1 MSTTWQ
7 SKLKGVAPTTS
18 APKHMSP
25 ADQQTLPAVSPG
37 LRPRVI
43 VREGRAT
50 RTEPVQ
56 QLALR
61 LPQSLAERLD
71 AVTAG
76 QRHGAIIK
84 LLAWSLDEL
93 ERQDKVLDK

>member
-1 MSTTWQ
+1 MSTWQ
-7 SKLKGVAPTTS
+7 SKLKAVAPA
-18 APKHMSP
+18 APKKRLLP
-25 ADQQTLPAVSPG
+25 ADHQLLADVPPAPR
-37 LRPRVI
+37 LRVI
-43 VREGRAT
+43 VREGRTT

-61 LPQSLAERLD
+61 LPESLAQRLD

-76 QRHGAIIK
+76 QRHGAILKI
-84 LLAWSLDEL
+84 LDWALGEL

>member
-7 SKLKGVAPTTS
+7 TKLKGVAPIVP
-18 APKHMSP
+18 APKRMFP
-25 ADQQTLPAVSPG
+25 ADQQTLPAVPPG
-37 LRPRVI
+37 PRLRVI
-43 VREGRAT
+43 VREGRAA
-50 RTEPVQ
+50 RTEPIQ

-76 QRHGAIIK
+76 QRHGAILKI
-84 LLAWSLDEL
+84 LAWSLDEL
-93 ERQDKVLDK
+93 ERQDKVLDT

>member
-1 MSTTWQ
+1 MTTWQ
-7 SKLKGVAPTTS
+7 SKLKSVAPTTPTQRTS
-18 APKHMSP
+18 SLE
-25 ADQQTLPAVSPG
+25 QQAHPVVPPG
-37 LRPRVI
+37 PRLRVI
-43 VREGRAT
+43 VREGRSA

-76 QRHGAIIK
+76 QRHGAILK

-93 ERQDKVLDK
+93 ERQDKVLDT

>member
-7 SKLKGVAPTTS
+7 SKLKSVAPTTP
-18 APKHMSP
+18 ARRMSS
-25 ADQQTLPAVSPG
+25 ADQQTLPAVPPG
-37 LRPRVI
+37 SRLRVI

-50 RTEPVQ
+50 RTEPIQ

-61 LPQSLAERLD
+61 LPESLAKRLD

-76 QRHGAIIK
+76 QRHGAILK

-93 ERQDKVLDK
+93 DRQDKVLDA

>member
-7 SKLKGVAPTTS
+7 AKLKSVAPDKSVS
-18 APKHMSP
+18 APTLTPVSP
-25 ADQQTLPAVSPG
+25 ATPP
-37 LRPRVI
+37 PPKFRVI

-61 LPQSLAERLD
+61 LPQSLANRLD
-71 AVTAG
+71 SVTAG
-76 QRHGAIIK
+76 QRHGAILK
-84 LLAWSLDEL
+84 MLTWALDEL
-93 ERQDKVLDK
+93 DRQDKVLDA

>member
-7 SKLKGVAPTTS
+7 TKLKGVAPAVS
-18 APKHMSP
+18 ASKRSSTI
-25 ADQQTLPAVSPG
+25 DQQSLPAVPQG
-37 LRPRVI
+37 PRLRVI
-43 VREGRAT
+43 VREGRT
-50 RTEPVQ
+50 PRTEPIQ

-61 LPQSLAERLD
+61 LPESLAQRLD

-76 QRHGAIIK
+76 QRHGAILK

-93 ERQDKVLDK
+93 ERQDKVLDT